1 MRRLWDWA
9 IREWN
14 LKLAALAVALLLWA
28 TVKSEELV
36 STAVT
41 DVPVG
46 VNLRDPRWQ
55 LASQPSPARVT
66 LQVTG
71 PVREILRLAVERPR
85 VLVPVEDVRDSV
97 LLVVLRSGWVQLA
110 PGLDRT
116 RVDDVEPAIVRLVFD
131 PVSTRDVPVALP
143 LRGALPAG
151 LRLSGPLEL
160 DPSWIR
166 VSGPWRR
173 LSRLDSVRLSAL
185 DLRRLTDSTAISM
198 DIDTAG
204 LGLQLRP
211 TSVRVRVPVA
221 RADTVPAP
229 ADSAA
234 ANRPPGAGG
243 AARES
248 APAPRPLYA
257 PEPSDG

>member
-1 MRRLWDWA
+1 MRRLWDLA
-9 IREWN
+9 VRDWN
-14 LKLAALAVALLLWA
+14 LKLTALAVALLLWA
-28 TVKSEELV
+28 AVKSEELV
-36 STAVT
+36 SAAVT
-41 DVPVG
+41 GVPVG
-46 VNLRDPRWQ
+46 VSLRDPRWQ
-55 LASQPSPARVT
+55 LASAPSPARVT

-85 VLVPVEDVRDSV
+85 VLVPVEDLRDSV
-97 LLVVLRSGWVQLA
+97 LVAVIRSGWVQLA

-116 RVDDVEPAIVRLVFD
+116 RVDDIQPAAVRLVFD
-131 PVSTRDVPVALP
+131 PVRTRDVPVALP

-151 LRLSGPLEL
+151 LRLSGPLVL

-173 LSRLDSVRLSAL
+173 LSRLDSVRLPAL
-185 DLRRLTDSTAISM
+185 DLRRLTDTTAIGM

-204 LGLQLRP
+204 MGLLLLP

-221 RADTVPAP
+221 RGDSVQGP

-234 ANRPPGAGG
+234 ANRPAG
-243 AARES
+243 AAPRDT
-248 APAPRPLYA
+248 AVAPRPHYA